1 MIASLATCRP
11 ESRRR
16 ALVSRRGEGSAPL
29 LLRFSIDP
37 FSNNPGIA
45 ARGCLS
51 GAGPS
56 ASLRPEQHP
65 RIAPAH
71 FPFKNPSNTSIYFPG
86 SSYAGR
92 CPLCSKKTIFA
103 PGMAC
108 ASRQAVS
115 GATFMS

>member
-1 MIASLATCRP
+1 MIASLATCLP

-45 ARGCLS
+45 ARGRLS

-56 ASLRPEQHP
+56 ASQNAYQRFQGLGCVRP
-65 RIAPAH
+65 RDG
-71 FPFKNPSNTSIYFPG
+71 TS
-86 SSYAGR
+86 
-92 CPLCSKKTIFA
+92 L
-103 PGMAC
+103 
-108 ASRQAVS
+108 
-115 GATFMS
+115 